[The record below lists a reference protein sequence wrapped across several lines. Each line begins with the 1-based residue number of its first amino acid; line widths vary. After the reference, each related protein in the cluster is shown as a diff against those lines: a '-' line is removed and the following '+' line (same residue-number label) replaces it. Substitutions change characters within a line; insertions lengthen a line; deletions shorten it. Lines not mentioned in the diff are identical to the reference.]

1 MDKDKRH
8 IGAESHFQ
16 SNLSH
21 SDYYIDVSIL
31 NLFYY
36 ANRTPISRG
45 ASVVLKKRG
54 QGQRECVEELDRLLP
69 NSFLEK
75 YLRGQ
80 ISFRLWIT

>member
-1 MDKDKRH
+1 MR
-8 IGAESHFQ
+8 IVRPSLVAQ
-16 SNLSH
+16 
-21 SDYYIDVSIL
+21 
-31 NLFYY
+31 
-36 ANRTPISRG
+36 A
-45 ASVVLKKRG
+45 VVLKKRG